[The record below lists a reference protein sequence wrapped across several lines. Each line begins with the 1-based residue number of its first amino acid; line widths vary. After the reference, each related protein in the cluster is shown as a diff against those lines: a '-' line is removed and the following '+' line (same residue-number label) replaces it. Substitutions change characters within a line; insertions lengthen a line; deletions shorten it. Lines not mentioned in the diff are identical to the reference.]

1 MTTTPADP
9 SAPADLRLGRDVV
22 RRMRLPGPP
31 IGRPLPSR
39 IGSLASSLTRFA
51 AATSRPVDVRRALIG
66 PGPHGLAGSTAPPR
80 WWTPVA
86 PEADAPAAASEPA
99 AGEVR
104 RTPAAATPAWLTPAR
119 PVAIRRLPE
128 RSLPRAAR
136 EVPNETTWT
145 PGGIVG
151 GLRGEVARVRRL
163 EEVVAVGPMLTQ
175 TDRAKLNAG
184 LAARSTQQAAA
195 QQATSQPTVARRATT
210 RTPRQSATASSA
222 PSASEPST
230 APSVPSGSVAPA
242 GSAAP
247 VGGAS
252 ATVSAAGSAGSV
264 AQPPPGASSTGPA
277 PVGGASATVS
287 AADSAGSVAQPPP
300 GASSAG
306 PAPVGGASA
315 TVPAADSAGSVAQPP
330 PGASPAGPAPSPVGT
345 PIRRVARPSWQL
357 RAQQSRFDGLVRRTP
372 RGHGGAPTSVGV
384 GSPAATPVSVGL
396 SSVVSRL
403 ATPDRLR
410 PPTTSPGPSSSLE
423 SSVRGPEVVAAAGPG
438 LIAGGM
444 DAPATVRRHAWS
456 AGSLVMRQA
465 AGARAEAGVLAAS
478 RPAESTAPPAAP
490 SARSTAAAPGA
501 APAQASTA
509 APGTATST
517 TSAPAARSAEPVVRR
532 LPSAVGSAPV
542 TAAESSAP
550 SGGAQATVSSPD
562 TVAGS
567 PPAGPSGAQA
577 TESGPG
583 TVAGSP
589 PAGATTP
596 ATAEVRRLPRLWRR
610 ATDIR
615 PATDVRSSIPA
626 PVVRLA
632 PDPASAPSAQ
642 ATAATTVRRLPA
654 ASAPVTG
661 TPAPSASPAAAAGT
675 PDAPATSSPAAT
687 TSPAASSPTPTPTPT
702 PTPAAEPATATTA
715 AGTPTAP
722 ATTVRRSA
730 IPVSR
735 VGAHVASPGI
745 AGADLGM
752 PELMT
757 IRRATSH
764 GTDANRTLATGFGAP
779 QTIRPAGSPVAA
791 PVAAVGGET
800 RLWRRTVTPSG
811 AVRGF
816 GAPAASAASPAA
828 MAGAAAAGP
837 AARAAAPAGGFAAGF
852 ATGRAAAAAG
862 APGVVGGN
870 HSARA
875 ASPVRRT
882 WQPWTDAP
890 AAAGTAPGAAP
901 VTSFPAGPPGA
912 ASAPTGRRPAPDV
925 RRMTVAPPRISVAPS
940 QPPAPPVPA
949 VGRPD
954 SSAQPSSSP
963 SAAAAQRRSSNT
975 ASGTGGSLVESTAHL
990 FATPDA
996 PLVRRAVQ
1004 PGGPSMSS
1012 LSPSP
1017 ASSNPPI
1024 RRLYGQSSDS
1034 GTMSD
1039 ETLSAAATD
1048 SLVDKVVERI
1058 ERRVIEELERRGR
1071 SYGRGGF

>member
-1 MTTTPADP
+1 MTDTPADP
-9 SAPADLRLGRDVV
+9 TAPADLRLGRDVV

-31 IGRPLPSR
+31 IGTPLPSR
-39 IGSLASSLTRFA
+39 IGSLASSVTRFA

-66 PGPHGLAGSTAPPR
+66 PGPHGLAGSSAPPR

-86 PEADAPAAASEPA
+86 SAPDSPAAAPDSA

-104 RTPAAATPAWLTPAR
+104 RTPAAAAPAWLAPAR

-136 EVPNETTWT
+136 EVPNEGTWT

-184 LAARSTQQAAA
+184 LAARNAQQAAA
-195 QQATSQPTVARRATT
+195 QQTTSQPTVARRATT
-210 RTPRQSATASSA
+210 RAPRQSATASSA

-230 APSVPSGSVAPA
+230 ASPAPSGTVAPA

-252 ATVSAAGSAGSV
+252 ATVSAAGSVGSV
-264 AQPPPGASSTGPA
+264 AQSPL
-277 PVGGASATVS
+277 
-287 AADSAGSVAQPPP
+287 

-306 PAPVGGASA
+306 SAP
-315 TVPAADSAGSVAQPP
+315 TAA
-330 PGASPAGPAPSPVGT
+330 GT

-357 RAQQSRFDGLVRRTP
+357 RSQHSRFDGLVRRTP
-372 RGHGGAPTSVGV
+372 IGHGGHGGAPAPAGV
-384 GSPAATPVSVGL
+384 GSPAVTNPSSVGL

-410 PPTTSPGPSSSLE
+410 PAASSAGPSSALE

-478 RPAESTAPPAAP
+478 RPTAATAPSAAPPAQTPTTAP
-490 SARSTAAAPGA
+490 GVTPAPVGATAASVVTP
-501 APAQASTA
+501 
-509 APGTATST
+509 T
-517 TSAPAARSAEPVVRR
+517 TSAPAARSSESVVRR

-542 TAAESSAP
+542 TTPDLPAP
-550 SGGAQATVSSPD
+550 SGGAQATVSGSG

-577 TESGPG
+577 TGSSQG

-589 PAGATTP
+589 PAGASTP
-596 ATAEVRRLPRLWRR
+596 ATADVRRLPRLWRR

-615 PATDVRSSIPA
+615 PATDVRSSVPA

-632 PDPASAPSAQ
+632 TDPAVSAAP
-642 ATAATTVRRLPA
+642 ATAPTSSPTVRRLPA
-654 ASAPVTG
+654 ASAPT
-661 TPAPSASPAAAAGT
+661 TN
-675 PDAPATSSPAAT
+675 APATNAPATNPPATSTPAAQAT
-687 TSPAASSPTPTPTPT
+687 TSPTPISPTPPAAASAAA
-702 PTPAAEPATATTA
+702 PTPAPAAAEAPIVPAA
-715 AGTPTAP
+715 
-722 ATTVRRSA
+722 TVRRA
-730 IPVSR
+730 AVPVSR
-735 VGAHVASPGI
+735 VGAHVANPGI

-779 QTIRPAGSPVAA
+779 QTIRPAGSPVSA
-791 PVAAVGGET
+791 PAAAVGGET
-800 RLWRRTVTPSG
+800 RLWRRAITPSG
-811 AVRGF
+811 TVPGF
-816 GAPAASAASPAA
+816 GAPATAVTPATAAARPTAMAAS
-828 MAGAAAAGP
+828 GSTGP
-837 AARAAAPAGGFAAGF
+837 AARAAAPGGAFAAGF
-852 ATGRAAAAAG
+852 ATGRAAAGTPPA
-862 APGVVGGN
+862 
-870 HSARA
+870 ARA

-882 WQPWTDAP
+882 WQPWTDTP
-890 AAAGTAPGAAP
+890 AAAGSAPGAAP
-901 VTSFPAGPPGA
+901 ITSFPAGPPGA
-912 ASAPTGRRPAPDV
+912 ASAPTGRHPGPDV

-940 QPPAPPVPA
+940 QPPPPPVPA
-949 VGRPD
+949 VARPA
-954 SSAQPSSSP
+954 SGSQQPA
-963 SAAAAQRRSSNT
+963 AAAAQRRPSNRPSNT
-975 ASGTGGSLVESTAHL
+975 ASSTGGSLVESTAHL

-1004 PGGPSMSS
+1004 PGGSSMSS
-1012 LSPSP
+1012 LTPSP
-1017 ASSNPPI
+1017 MSGSPTI
-1024 RRLYGQSSDS
+1024 RRQYGQSSDG

-1071 SYGRGGF
+1071 SHGRGGF